1 MKHPHPVQAA
11 KLTCPRFWATFFE
24 LFLGADVPLAKEL
37 WKQLFPTE
45 SQPLMYQIA
54 RLQDLHH
61 DPDSTRRFGA
71 LASPALLLK
80 ACERLA
86 PSGSGGPRRKDVVQ
100 LEETIL
106 QRTAP
111 NGQWA

>member
-1 MKHPHPVQAA
+1 MKHPQPVQAA
-11 KLTCPRFWATFFE
+11 KLACPRFWATFFE

-71 LASPALLLK
+71 LASPALLMRLC
-80 ACERLA
+80 ARLA
-86 PSGSGGPRRKDVVQ
+86 PENGAPRRDDIVA
-100 LEETIL
+100 LEGRITEHTDS
-106 QRTAP
+106 QGR
-111 NGQWA
+111 WM